1 MTNLILNFKVIE
13 KKPEEFKIR
22 CLQDVRSLYPL
33 SHNPFHAGYGN
44 KTSDVIA
51 YKAVGIPVSRI
62 FTINRQG
69 HLKHE
74 VSRTFQSSYSN
85 LCDFVDLI
93 FPPLKPSAAIIKP
106 EYDSFNFWRTNPVSD
121 DVMAEIE
128 LEMKKSLL
136 AESAPTKAAAVA
148 KKTADNKKSTA
159 KTSRITKKS
168 AK

>member
-1 MTNLILNFKVIE
+1 MIE
-13 KKPEEFKIR
+13 KKPEEFKIS
-22 CLQDVRSLYPL
+22 CLQDVRSLFPGE
-33 SHNPFHAGYGN
+33 HQPFFAGYGN

-62 FTINRQG
+62 FTINPQG

-106 EYDSFNFWRTNPVSD
+106 EYDSFNFWRSNPVND

-128 LEMKKSLL
+128 FELSNNLVVSNVKD
-136 AESAPTKAAAVA
+136 TKDTNLKVKNNKQQKA
-148 KKTADNKKSTA
+148 K
-159 KTSRITKKS
+159 
-168 AK
+168 